1 MKGRLSRRQREILA
15 YIGEHTRE
23 KGYPPSVREIGNRFG
38 LVISTVHSHLLALQ
52 RKGYIYRDPTK
63 PRAIEVLRDEADL
76 PPKRT
81 VPVPIVGRV
90 EAGPPSL
97 AVEEVEDVLPLP
109 EDFVRGERVF
119 LFRVRGESMVGAGIH
134 DGDFLLVRRQEVAE
148 DGDIVLA
155 LLGEEAT
162 VKRFCRMGEAVL
174 LRPENPT
181 VEPIVAR
188 DVRIVGR
195 VVGLIRRLE

>member
-1 MKGRLSRRQREILA
+1 MRGRLSRRQREILA

-23 KGYPPSVREIGNRFG
+23 KGYPPSVREIGARFG
-38 LVISTVHSHLLALQ
+38 LVSSTVHTHLSALQ
-52 RKGYIYRDPTK
+52 RKGYIRRDRTR
-63 PRAIEVLRDEADL
+63 PRAIEVLREETEL

-81 VPVPIVGRV
+81 VPVPVIGKV

-109 EDFVRGERVF
+109 EDFVRGERAF

-134 DGDFLLVRRQEVAE
+134 DGDFLLVRRQEAAE

-162 VKRFCRMGEAVL
+162 VKRFYRLEEAVL
-174 LRPENPT
+174 LRPENP
-181 VEPIVAR
+181 VMEPIVAR
-188 DVRIVGR
+188 DLRIVGK